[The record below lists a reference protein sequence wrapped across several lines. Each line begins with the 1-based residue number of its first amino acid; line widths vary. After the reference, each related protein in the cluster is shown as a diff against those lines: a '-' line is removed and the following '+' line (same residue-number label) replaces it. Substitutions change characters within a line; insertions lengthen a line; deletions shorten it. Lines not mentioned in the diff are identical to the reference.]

1 MADKILMNKNSLALL
16 KSELKEYKTALP
28 VFEMK
33 EQKLKE
39 EVQAVEE
46 AIARLLTSIDANYK
60 EVKKWAAVMAEESID
75 LSDLVRV
82 REVVTQKK
90 EIAGVEVEAVE
101 DVLFEPI
108 EIDLMETPLWV
119 DRAIEAIQ
127 DQKANRTLVAVEEKN
142 RDLLMEEMAEARRM
156 KNALKE
162 VFIPEAKENI
172 RKIEIYLGDVER
184 LSIGCSKLVKKK
196 KQDKKAMA

>member
-108 EIDLMETPLWV
+108 EINLMETPLWV